1 MKKSAA
7 NDGDDG
13 DVKDVH
19 DLLVMLQYFCL
30 FIYIRMCIVFVFC
43 FFVQI

>member
-19 DLLVMLQYFCL
+19 DLLVMLQ
-30 FIYIRMCIVFVFC
+30 IRAAEIVGLSP
-43 FFVQI
+43 ILS